1 MQGYPLENTLTHLF
15 HSKLSWDYKNLHVYM
30 RTEAQAGRF
39 RGLDP
44 SKNPV
49 RYSILGNYYKPFFLM
64 HLGGL
69 YRFNK
74 NLKVG
79 FAIYNLFDINFID
92 FRHADFYPNASTK
105 KGLLYFFNMYSVIQE
120 GRRYYAS
127 LNIDF

>member
-1 MQGYPLENTLTHLF
+1 
-15 HSKLSWDYKNLHVYM
+15 
-30 RTEAQAGRF
+30 
-39 RGLDP
+39 
-44 SKNPV
+44 
-49 RYSILGNYYKPFFLM
+49 M

-105 KGLLYFFNMYSVIQE
+105 KGLPYFLTCIVSFKKAEDIMSV
-120 GRRYYAS
+120 
-127 LNIDF
+127 